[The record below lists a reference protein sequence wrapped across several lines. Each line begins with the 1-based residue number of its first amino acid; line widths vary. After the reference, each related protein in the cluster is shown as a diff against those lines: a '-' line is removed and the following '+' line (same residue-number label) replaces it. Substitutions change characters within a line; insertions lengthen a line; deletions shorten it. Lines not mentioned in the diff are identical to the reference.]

1 MSTVNETYFP
11 ELLKII
17 TEDPLAAERLDLEC
31 PICKESTTINNSN
44 DPTGFGSHDAYI
56 LPCMHIVG
64 LSCATNLILHDRKT
78 ETTHRCPTCRADLF
92 HSGCGHPNTK
102 GTLLHLSEAW
112 RPTMIINI
120 LDSNRLDEFCMACY
134 FEFITDRLTRIAF
147 DESDLSNFVTG
158 GRVVKLFLKWEE
170 KVYKALSCPKNTTTI
185 MELPIQ
191 PILKNAIERIREP
204 MAKLLNV
211 PADKTAELEFHLVLL
226 ELNPAQDLESL
237 LHEFSF
243 LSQITD
249 MQDVAV
255 ALQRPGVSRESIA
268 NENML
273 QLCQTMTSGQE
284 LNAQV
289 RSHIRSGLL

>member
-1 MSTVNETYFP
+1 
-11 ELLKII
+11 
-17 TEDPLAAERLDLEC
+17 
-31 PICKESTTINNSN
+31 
-44 DPTGFGSHDAYI
+44 
-56 LPCMHIVG
+56 
-64 LSCATNLILHDRKT
+64 
-78 ETTHRCPTCRADLF
+78 
-92 HSGCGHPNTK
+92 
-102 GTLLHLSEAW
+102 
-112 RPTMIINI
+112 MIINI

-147 DESDLSNFVTG
+147 DESDFSEFVTG
-158 GRVVKLFLKWEE
+158 GRVVKLFLKWGE

-185 MELPIQ
+185 MELPIL
-191 PILKNAIERIREP
+191 PILKNAIERTRKP

-211 PADKTAELEFHLVLL
+211 PADKTAELEFHLMLL
-226 ELNPAQDLESL
+226 ELNPAQGLESL

-243 LSQITD
+243 LSQIAD
-249 MQDVAV
+249 MQEVAV

-289 RSHIRSGLL
+289 RSHIRSSLL